1 MMLRLAARSL
11 WHRRLTAALVVLS
24 IALAVTLL
32 LGVERIRGATR
43 TSFASA
49 VSGTD
54 LIVAARSSP
63 VHLLLF
69 SVFGI
74 GNPTNTMSADTHR
87 AIAARREVAWTIPI
101 ALGDSHRGYRVVG
114 TTGAYFEHF
123 RYGESR
129 PLAFREGRVFEG
141 DEDVVL
147 GAHVARTLGYR
158 VGDAVVL
165 AHGAGDISFALH
177 DAHPFKVA
185 GILAPTG
192 TPVDRALFVPL
203 AGLHELHRAES
214 DEAADPLAAAL
225 EHDHDEHAAD
235 APLTA
240 VFVGLRSRPQALSLQ
255 RAFNEFP
262 GEALTAILPGVTL
275 QELWEIVGVAENAL
289 LAVSALAVAVGLGS
303 MLVALLTGANERRR
317 EMAILRS
324 AGASPRDVFALIM
337 GEAGLLALVGVI
349 AGAVVV
355 QIGFVAGSSWLASH
369 YGLTASTIVPSARE
383 LVSLIVIVAAGFA
396 IGAVPAY
403 RAYRQSLA
411 DGMTIRL

>member
-1 MMLRLAARSL
+1 MLRLAARSL

-74 GNPTNTMSADTHR
+74 GNPTNTMTPETHR
-87 AIAARREVAWTIPI
+87 AIATRREVAWTIPI

-129 PLAFREGRVFEG
+129 PLAFREGRAFDG
-141 DEDVVL
+141 DEHVVL

-158 VGDAVVL
+158 IGDAVVL
-165 AHGAGDISFALH
+165 AHGAGDVSFALH
-177 DAHPFKVA
+177 DEHPFKVA

-192 TPVDRALFVPL
+192 TPVDRALFVSL
-203 AGLHELHRAES
+203 AGLHELHRTDS

-225 EHDHDEHAAD
+225 QRDHDDHAAD
-235 APLTA
+235 AAPLTA
-240 VFVGLRSRPQALSLQ
+240 VFVGLHSRPQALGLQ

-337 GEAGLLALVGVI
+337 GEAGLLALIGVI
-349 AGAVVV
+349 VGAAVV

-369 YGLTASTIVPSARE
+369 YGLTASPLVPSARE
-383 LVSLIVIVAAGFA
+383 LVSLVVIVAAGFA